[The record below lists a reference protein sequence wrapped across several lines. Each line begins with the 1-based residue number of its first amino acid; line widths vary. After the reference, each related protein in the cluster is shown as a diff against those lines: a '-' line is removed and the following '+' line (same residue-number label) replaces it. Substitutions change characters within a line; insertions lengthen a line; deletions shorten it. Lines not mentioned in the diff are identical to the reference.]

1 MIFFLEREVQV
12 EENEDPLGVDIKTN
26 SGNQG
31 STKRMKVDGHEQ
43 STIKSRMGP
52 HNTKQLQQMSGK
64 ESGGNIMKDSKG
76 RNILRKKDEK
86 GKWKV

>member
-43 STIKSRMGP
+43 STIKTKMGP
-52 HNTKQLQQMSGK
+52 HNTEQLQQMSGK
-64 ESGGNIMKDSKG
+64 ESGGKYHE
-76 RNILRKKDEK
+76 R
-86 GKWKV
+86 